1 MKKKKAGPGSGF
13 FAIVSR
19 GEAVLPVV
27 EQKREGVDVWNR
39 KVCYNLGILLK
50 GWS

>member
-1 MKKKKAGPGSGF
+1 MKKKKAGPWSGF
-13 FAIVSR
+13 FAIAPR
-19 GEAVLPVV
+19 GEAVLPLV
-27 EQKREGVDVWNR
+27 EGKREGVDVWNG